1 MIVKSDKDLLGLT
14 RIGQIVGTTIQE
26 MIAALKPGITTRE
39 LDEIGSRALKRHH
52 ARSAP
57 ILVYKYPGV
66 TCISINDEAAH
77 GIPGD
82 RVVQPGDLVNI
93 DVSAELDGYFADS
106 GASVPVPPVAPAH
119 QALLDTTRAA
129 LDAALDVVHAG
140 EPLSVIGLAVEGI
153 ARKGGY
159 RIIRELGGHGVG
171 RGLHEP
177 PRNVPN
183 FYTTRAKERMA
194 DGLVLTIEP
203 FLTPGKGKIF
213 TAKDGWTLKTTDG
226 APAAQFEHTIIIT
239 PKKPVLVTKVV

>member
-1 MIVKSDKDLLGLT
+1 MIVATEKDLLGLT
-14 RIGQIVGTTIQE
+14 RIGQICGVVLQE
-26 MIAALKPGITTRE
+26 MIGALRPGITTRE
-39 LDEIGSRALKRHH
+39 LDEIGSRALMKHH

-93 DVSAELDGYFADS
+93 DVSAELDGYFADT
-106 GASVPVPPVAPAH
+106 GASVPVPPVAPES
-119 QALLDTTRAA
+119 QALCDATQTA
-129 LDAALDVVHAG
+129 LDAAIEAVRAG
-140 EPLSVIGLAVEGI
+140 EPLNVIGREVEAI

-183 FYTTRAKERMA
+183 FFTPRAKERLV
-194 DGLVLTIEP
+194 DGQVLTIEP
-203 FLTPGKGKIF
+203 FLTPGSGKIF
-213 TAKDGWTLKTTDG
+213 TAKDGWTLKTVDG
-226 APAAQFEHTIIIT
+226 KPAAQYEHTLVIT
-239 PKKPVLVTKVV
+239 AKKPVLITKVI

>member
-1 MIVKSDKDLLGLT
+1 MIVSSEKDLLGLT
-14 RIGQIVGTTIQE
+14 RIGQICGHTLQE

-39 LDEIGSRALKRHH
+39 LDEIGSHALMKHR

-82 RVVQPGDLVNI
+82 RVIQPGDLVNI
-93 DVSAELDGYFADS
+93 DVSAELDGYFADT
-106 GASVPVPPVAPAH
+106 GASVAVPPVLPAH
-119 QALLDTTRAA
+119 QALLDATQQA
-129 LDAALDVVHAG
+129 LDAALEAVRAG
-140 EPLSVIGLAVEGI
+140 EPLNVIGLAVEGI

-183 FYTTRAKERMA
+183 FYTTRARERMT
-194 DGLVLTIEP
+194 DGQVLTIEP
-203 FLTPGKGKIF
+203 FLTPGSGKIF
-213 TAKDGWTLKTTDG
+213 TARDGWTLKTTDG
-226 APAAQFEHTIIIT
+226 APAAQYEHTIVIT

>member
-1 MIVKSDKDLLGLT
+1 MIVTSEKDLLGLT
-14 RIGQIVGTTIQE
+14 RIGQICGHTLQE

-39 LDEIGSRALKRHH
+39 LDEIGSHALMKHR

-82 RVVQPGDLVNI
+82 RVIQPGDLVNI
-93 DVSAELDGYFADS
+93 DVSAELDGYFADT
-106 GASVPVPPVAPAH
+106 GASVAVPPVLPEH
-119 QALLDTTRAA
+119 QALLDATQHA
-129 LDAALDVVHAG
+129 LDAALDAVRAG
-140 EPLSVIGLAVEGI
+140 EPLNVIGLAVEGV

-183 FYTTRAKERMA
+183 FYTTRARERMA
-194 DGLVLTIEP
+194 DGQVLTIEP
-203 FLTPGKGKIF
+203 FLTPGSGKIF

-226 APAAQFEHTIIIT
+226 APAAQYEHTIVIT
-239 PKKPVLVTKVV
+239 TKKPVLVTKVV

>member
-14 RIGQIVGTTIQE
+14 RIGQIVGSTLQE
-26 MIAALKPGITTRE
+26 MIGALRPGITTRE
-39 LDEIGSRALKRHH
+39 LDEIGSRALMRQK

-93 DVSAELDGYFADS
+93 DVSAELNGYFADT
-106 GASVPVPPVAPAH
+106 GASVPVPPVAPAS
-119 QALLDTTRAA
+119 QVLCDTTLAA

-159 RIIRELGGHGVG
+159 KIIRELGGHGVG

-194 DGLVLTIEP
+194 EGLVLTIEP
-203 FLTPGKGKIF
+203 FLTPGSGKIF
-213 TAKDGWTLKTTDG
+213 TAKDGWTLKTQDG
-226 APAAQFEHTIIIT
+226 APAAQYEHTIIIT
-239 PKKPVLVTKVV
+239 PKKPVLITKVV

>member
-14 RIGQIVGTTIQE
+14 RIGQIVGETLQE
-26 MIAALKPGITTRE
+26 MVAALKPGMTTRE
-39 LDEIGSRALKRHH
+39 LDEIGSHALMRHK

-93 DVSAELDGYFADS
+93 DVSAELNGYFADT
-106 GASVPVPPVAPAH
+106 GASVPVPPIAPAS
-119 QALLDTTRAA
+119 QALCNATQTALQAA
-129 LDAALDVVHAG
+129 IDAVHAG
-140 EPLSVIGLAVEGI
+140 EPLNVIGLAVEGV

-159 RIIRELGGHGVG
+159 KIIRELGGHGVG

-183 FYTTRAKERMA
+183 FYTTRAKEKLT
-194 DGLVLTIEP
+194 DCLVLTIEP
-203 FLTPGKGKIF
+203 FLTPGSGKIF
-213 TAKDGWTLKTTDG
+213 TAKDGWTLKTQDG
-226 APAAQFEHTIIIT
+226 AIAAQYEHTLIIT
-239 PKKPVLVTKVV
+239 PKKPVLTTKVV